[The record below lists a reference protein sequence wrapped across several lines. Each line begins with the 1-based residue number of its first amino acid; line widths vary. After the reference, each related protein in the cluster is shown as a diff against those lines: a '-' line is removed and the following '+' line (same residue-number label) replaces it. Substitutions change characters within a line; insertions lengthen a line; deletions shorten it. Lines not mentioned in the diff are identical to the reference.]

1 MDCCL
6 ILVVVKCD
14 GDVDKNIFVLKFI
27 NVIIKVVFSE
37 LVIIWLKFIIVVLCE
52 IFLFFKELIFVV
64 FIGIMSKEIE
74 NILIVYM
81 IIKYV

>member
-1 MDCCL
+1 M
-6 ILVVVKCD
+6 
-14 GDVDKNIFVLKFI
+14 
-27 NVIIKVVFSE
+27 FSE